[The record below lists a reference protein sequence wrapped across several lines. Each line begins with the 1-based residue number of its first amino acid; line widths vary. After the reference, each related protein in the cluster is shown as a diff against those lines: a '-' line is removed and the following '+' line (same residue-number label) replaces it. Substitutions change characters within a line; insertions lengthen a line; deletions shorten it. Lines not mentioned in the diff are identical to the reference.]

1 MLDLLFTLLH
11 SCKAHSWRQDYNVFQ
26 SLINYKFN
34 TIGKKAHLETI
45 SEWSYAWWASQST
58 KGDDFWHASIY
69 ESEFIPRT
77 GLVWNLIYLKKDL
90 IHAHLMKGNEPAR
103 LTNVYTSGNFHS
115 TRRDIAA
122 LQENSPI
129 VMAHLHLSNFPDY
142 GLDYLTNWDSLIAY
156 ILFFFLW
163 ILCLEITTVGGAVN
177 FYPAVILRL
186 FFIHEKVGQKVL
198 SHVHCYY
205 YFQRITCALFPK
217 YPQMPSRQEIKAYQ
231 YFFENCIFESFG
243 IYVNAR
249 AVKLFKNISLVSRW
263 KLFFSEKNV
272 VQFDSTK
279 HRSFSPGTSVSS
291 CSNTGPMRG
300 DPYWTSKE
308 NSSGSW

>member
-156 ILFFFLW
+156 ILFFFYEFYVWRLQLLAVLL
-163 ILCLEITTVGGAVN
+163 ISTQPLFSDFFLFMRKLVRKCCLTYIAITTFKELPVHYFPN
-177 FYPAVILRL
+177 IHKCPAGKRL
-186 FFIHEKVGQKVL
+186 
-198 SHVHCYY
+198 
-205 YFQRITCALFPK
+205 
-217 YPQMPSRQEIKAYQ
+217 
-231 YFFENCIFESFG
+231 
-243 IYVNAR
+243 
-249 AVKLFKNISLVSRW
+249 KLTNISLKTVSLKALESMW
-263 KLFFSEKNV
+263 MH
-272 VQFDSTK
+272 VQ
-279 HRSFSPGTSVSS
+279 
-291 CSNTGPMRG
+291 
-300 DPYWTSKE
+300 
-308 NSSGSW
+308 